1 MRKQGACVNLNYAR
15 SSASLRRSVHTAE
28 IEMSVLTERNAIG
41 PLHAVAPIGYYFE
54 PGHGCLGCL
63 RDASIGARC
72 AWGRVRKRTCSLGLD
87 PIRALDCFWD
97 DRRRV
102 GAASRV
108 RRLVPKPNARK
119 HWTCARVFV
128 RQRGRWL
135 YAVE

>member
-72 AWGRVRKRTCSLGLD
+72 AWGRVSERTNWTDL
-87 PIRALDCFWD
+87 ALSVGVLFVGTSV
-97 DRRRV
+97 RV
-102 GAASRV
+102 AEVSA
-108 RRLVPKPNARK
+108 
-119 HWTCARVFV
+119 HWTCARVSV